1 MGVLLGYVWTE
12 AVTVKIFTRFQIYT
26 GTCGRGLKVFFLTN
40 YDWLLETDGKYQ
52 LKIIMQALLQWAFET
67 KVIIV

>member
-26 GTCGRGLKVFFLTN
+26 GACGRGLKSPRIKNSKFSASRDLTIFFELDIELLT
-40 YDWLLETDGKYQ
+40 DCATLL
-52 LKIIMQALLQWAFET
+52 L
-67 KVIIV
+67 IV